1 MMAGGLPPPEVR
13 GNEWGGGR
21 LCGQQPAGPAL
32 LPAWGTPATTSAA
45 VSIHPLG
52 SLWPHLSG
60 VSFLSS
66 LGWNPLAPS
75 CTFSLK
81 VTNCCVVGSREGK
94 QIISLRM
101 KVEAIVSCYVS
112 DEFLLFY

>member
-1 MMAGGLPPPEVR
+1 MWTVACRACSSASLGDTCYHLQ
-13 GNEWGGGR
+13 R
-21 LCGQQPAGPAL
+21 L
-32 LPAWGTPATTSAA
+32 S
-45 VSIHPLG
+45 VSIHWG
-52 SLWPHLSG
+52 HSGPHLSG

-75 CTFSLK
+75 CTFSLE

>member
-1 MMAGGLPPPEVR
+1 MDSSLQGLLFCQPGGHLLPP
-13 GNEWGGGR
+13 
-21 LCGQQPAGPAL
+21 QQL
-32 LPAWGTPATTSAA
+32 S
-45 VSIHPLG
+45 VSIHWG
-52 SLWPHLSG
+52 HSGPHLSG

-75 CTFSLK
+75 CTFSFE
-81 VTNCCVVGSREGK
+81 VTNCCVVGFREGK